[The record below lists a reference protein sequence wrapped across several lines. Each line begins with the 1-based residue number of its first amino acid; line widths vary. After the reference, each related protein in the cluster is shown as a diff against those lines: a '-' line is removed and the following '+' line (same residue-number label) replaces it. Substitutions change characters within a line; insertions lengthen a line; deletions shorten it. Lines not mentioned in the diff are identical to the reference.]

1 MPFRTSP
8 PVPPARSSLDR
19 LNPPTLPAVAY
30 PVHPARPLLRYFGGK
45 WQLRHWII
53 AHLPA
58 HQFYAEPFAGA
69 ASVLLGKDPAP
80 KGEIINDLNGDVVN
94 LFRVMQGSDTS
105 AELMRRLE
113 WTPYAQS
120 ELVTSREPTDDA
132 VERARR
138 MVVRSFMGIEV
149 AGVRGSASGF
159 RMGNVD
165 LTRIDQAGKQTFRNC
180 ARDWSNWKSQL
191 AVIRERLAE
200 VMIYQRDAIEFIG
213 LMDSPECLLYVDP
226 PYHHDTRSSTRYA
239 VEFADHAGLV
249 TRLLA
254 CKAMVVL
261 SGYRCDAYDPLET
274 AGWQRI
280 EKDCRANMSTTRRT
294 ECLWRSPNCAAGEDM
309 LSLNVVPSN

>member
-1 MPFRTSP
+1 MIAP
-8 PVPPARSSLDR
+8 PTPPA
-19 LNPPTLPAVAY
+19 PETPTLSASDAGSCCALPE
-30 PVHPARPLLRYFGGK
+30 RPLLRYFGGK

-53 AHLPA
+53 SHLPA
-58 HQFYAEPFAGA
+58 HRFYAEPFAGA

-94 LFRVMQGSDTS
+94 LFRVMQGRDTA
-105 AELMRRLE
+105 AELMRLLE
-113 WTPYAQS
+113 WTPYAQA
-120 ELVTSREPTDDA
+120 ELVISREPTEDA

-165 LTRIDQAGKQTFRNC
+165 LSRLDQDGKRTFRNC
-180 ARDWSNWKSQL
+180 ARDWSNWKAQL

-213 LMDSPECLLYVDP
+213 LMDKPECLLYVDP
-226 PYHHDTRSSTRYA
+226 PYHHDTRSATRYA
-239 VEFADHAGLV
+239 VEFADHVGLV
-249 TRLLA
+249 TRLLD

-261 SGYRCDAYDPLET
+261 SGYRCDAYAPLEA

-280 EKDCRANMSTTRRT
+280 EKDYRANMSATRRT
-294 ECLWRSPNCAAGEDM
+294 ECLWRSPNCAAVTDL
-309 LSLNVVPSN
+309 LSHNSVLTQPDVE